1 MESAEVGGG
10 SAGRKG
16 VFPPPRKLNE
26 EQELEVTRLYSQTDT
41 PIAEIAGRFSIG
53 ESSVYRV
60 AQRHGAK
67 LRGRTGRRPAAT
79 RPTPTRAAAVPAA
92 TRAPAQPSRRG
103 RPRTTPVR
111 VERQRFRVSFVAVAM
126 IEAES
131 IRDAVAQ
138 AEARGATDIT
148 AIAREE

>member
-1 MESAEVGGG
+1 MESAE
-10 SAGRKG
+10 GRKG

-26 EQELEVTRLYSQTDT
+26 EQELEVTRLYSHTDT
-41 PIAEIAGRFSIG
+41 PIAEIAGRYGIG

-67 LRGRTGRRPAAT
+67 LRGRTGRRAVAAST
-79 RPTPTRAAAVPAA
+79 ESP
-92 TRAPAQPSRRG
+92 RRG
-103 RPRTTPVR
+103 RPRSTTPAR
-111 VERQRFRVSFVAVAM
+111 AARRRFRVSYVAVAV